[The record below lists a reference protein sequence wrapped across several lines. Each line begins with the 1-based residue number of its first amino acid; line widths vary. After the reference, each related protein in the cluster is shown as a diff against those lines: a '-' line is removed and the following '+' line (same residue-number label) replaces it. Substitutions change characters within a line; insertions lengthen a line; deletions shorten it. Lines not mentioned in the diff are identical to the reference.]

1 MPVNSKRAIYNFA
14 ARIRFSYIFI
24 IIKFIKNL
32 EWSFTNKFST
42 NLINLFD
49 PNNIRKRTNW
59 RIRQCIVIHTT
70 PGGDFFELDLS
81 DHVDYRTYIYNYF
94 DNTVL
99 QFIKNY
105 SLADSTIFID
115 VGANI
120 GSITIPIANLDVE
133 TIAIEPSTINFDK
146 LLKNGSL
153 NTGVFTLIKEAMV
166 GHSFMDKQLL
176 IYSPFGNFG
185 ASSYNSGWNPGESL
199 LHTEV
204 VATNTL
210 DDLFFSLKINTLGK
224 KLVIKIDVEGM
235 EDEVLDGADKVIKEI
250 RPYIILE
257 WRMDRYEDK
266 SKDKLLNKIEGLIN
280 YNIFA
285 IRSDNDKIVL
295 DKFDKSSNY
304 ENIVLIPGKI

>member
-1 MPVNSKRAIYNFA
+1 MPVNSKRAIYSFA
-14 ARIRFSYIFI
+14 AKIRFSHIFI

-32 EWSFTNKFST
+32 EWNFTTKFSN

-70 PGGDFFELDLS
+70 PGGDFFELDLN
-81 DHVDYRTYIYNYF
+81 DHVDYRTYIYDYF

-99 QFIKNY
+99 NFIKNY
-105 SLADSTIFID
+105 LLADSTIFID

-120 GSITIPIANLDVE
+120 GSISIPIANLGVE
-133 TIAIEPSTINFDK
+133 TIAIEPSTINFKK
-146 LLKNGSL
+146 LSKNGSL
-153 NTGVFTLIKEAMV
+153 NSGVLTLIKEAMV
-166 GHSFMDKQLL
+166 GYSFIDKQLL

-204 VATNTL
+204 VDTNTL
-210 DDLFFSLKINTLGK
+210 DDLFFSLKINTFRK
-224 KLVIKIDVEGM
+224 NLVIKIDVEGM
-235 EDEVLDGADKVIKEI
+235 EDEVLDGADRVITEV

-257 WRMDRYEDK
+257 WRMDRYEVE
-266 SKDKLLNKIEGLIN
+266 SKDKLLDKIVGLID

-295 DKFDKSSNY
+295 DHFNKSNNY
-304 ENIVLIPGKI
+304 ENIVLIPEKI